1 MPELDTGSN
10 AWILTS
16 AALVLLMTPGLAL
29 FYGGL
34 TRASSVLN
42 MMMKCLVAIGV
53 VSIAWVLVGES
64 IAIGNTDPETGSA
77 VTNSFFGDLSSSF
90 GLDYLTDLAGVTAG
104 VSNGALSA
112 FGMMF
117 AIITVALIAGAVA
130 DRMKFFSWVIF
141 ATVWV
146 VVVYAPVAFW
156 VWGGGWI
163 EDWGV
168 LDFAGGSAVHANAGA
183 AGLALALVVGR
194 RIGWKDGNFAP
205 HNLPLVVI
213 GTGLLWFGWFG
224 FNAGSAFASN
234 GTAGLALLN
243 TQVATAAAILA
254 WLIVDRIRG
263 IKPSVLGACS
273 GVIAGLV
280 AITPA
285 AGYVAPVGAI
295 AIGAVAGIICPFA
308 IGLKH
313 KLGYDDAL
321 DVVGLHMVAGIWG
334 SISVGL
340 FAVSEVTVIAGVY
353 DEGVDGL
360 LYGGDAS
367 FLGKQAAAVL
377 AVVAFSFIASL
388 IIAFILKFTVGVRIS
403 EEEELA
409 GIDAA
414 QHGEAGYDL
423 PLNGNTGT
431 GLPETN
437 AEAVEKLNA

>member
-1 MPELDTGSN
+1 MPEFDSGSN

-34 TRASSVLN
+34 TRAKSVIN

-53 VSIAWVLVGES
+53 VSIAWTVVGES
-64 IAIGNTDPETGSA
+64 IA
-77 VTNSFFGDLSSSF
+77 VGDLTGEHPLWGDVSSSF
-90 GLDYLTDLAGVTAG
+90 LLGYTTDLEGYTGG
-104 VSNGALSA
+104 VSNAAVAA

-130 DRMKFFSWVIF
+130 DRMKFSAWVIF

-146 VVVYAPVAFW
+146 IVVYAPVAYW
-156 VWGGGWI
+156 VWGSGWI

-168 LDFAGGSAVHANAGA
+168 LDFAGGTAVHANAGA

-254 WLIVDRIRG
+254 WLLVDRIRG
-263 IKPSVLGACS
+263 VKPSVLGACS

-285 AGYVAPVGAI
+285 AGYVSPIGAI
-295 AIGAVAGIICPFA
+295 ALGAVAGVICPLA

-340 FAVSEVTVIAGVY
+340 FAVAEVAGT
-353 DEGVDGL
+353 DGVF
-360 LYGGDAS
+360 YGGDVA
-367 FLGKQAAAVL
+367 FLGKQVAAVL
-377 AVVAFSFIASL
+377 AVVAYSFIASL
-388 IIAFILKFTVGVRIS
+388 IIGLILKFTIGVRIS

-409 GIDAA
+409 GIDSA

-423 PLNGNTGT
+423 PVNGNTGT
-431 GLPETN
+431 GVPETN
-437 AEAVEKLNA
+437 AAATEKVNA

>member
-1 MPELDTGSN
+1 
-10 AWILTS
+10 
-16 AALVLLMTPGLAL
+16 MTPGLAL

-42 MMMKCLVAIGV
+42 MMMKCLVALGI
-53 VSIAWVLVGES
+53 VSIVWVLVGES
-64 IAIGNTDPETGSA
+64 IAVGDGTGD
-77 VTNSFFGDLSSSF
+77 NPLFGDLSTAF
-90 GLDYLTDLAGVTAG
+90 GLNYVADLGTVAGG
-104 VSNGALSA
+104 VSAGAMSA

-130 DRMKFFSWVIF
+130 DRMKFSAWVVF
-141 ATVWV
+141 ATAWV
-146 VVVYAPVAFW
+146 VLVYAPVAYW
-156 VWGGGWI
+156 VWGSGWI
-163 EDWGV
+163 EDQGV
-168 LDFAGGSAVHANAGA
+168 LDFAGGTAVHANAGA
-183 AGLALALVVGR
+183 AALGLALVVGR

-224 FNAGSAFASN
+224 FNAGSAFVSDEI
-234 GTAGLALLN
+234 AGLALLN
-243 TQVATAAAILA
+243 TQVATAAAILG
-254 WLIVDRIRG
+254 WLLVDRVRG

-285 AGYVAPVGAI
+285 AGYVTPLGAI
-295 AIGAVAGIICPFA
+295 AVGGVAGVICPFA

-334 SISVGL
+334 SVSVGL
-340 FAVSEVTVIAGVY
+340 FAYGGVTGGTDGV
-353 DEGVDGL
+353 
-360 LYGGDAS
+360 LYGGGLG
-367 FLGKQAAAVL
+367 FLGWQALAVL
-377 AVVAFSFIASL
+377 SVVVYSFAVAAL
-388 IIAFILKFTVGVRIS
+388 IGLVLKFTMGVRIS

-414 QHGEAGYDL
+414 QHGESGYDL
-423 PLNGNTGT
+423 PVNGEALG
-431 GLPETN
+431 GAIGSPVPE
-437 AEAVEKLNA
+437 VPEKVQA

>member
-1 MPELDTGSN
+1 MPELDTGNN
-10 AWILTS
+10 AWILIS

-34 TRASSVLN
+34 SRSSSVIN
-42 MMMKCLVAIGV
+42 MMLKCLVAIGLVSV
-53 VSIAWVLVGES
+53 VWVLVGES
-64 IAIGNTDPETGSA
+64 IAVGDGGGNPFFSMDVGSA
-77 VTNSFFGDLSSSF
+77 F
-90 GLDYLTDLAGVTAG
+90 GLRYVTDLGTVDGG
-104 VSNGALSA
+104 VSAGAMSA

-130 DRMKFFSWVIF
+130 DRMKFPAWVVF
-141 ATVWV
+141 ATAWV
-146 VVVYAPVAFW
+146 VLVYAPVAYW

-163 EDWGV
+163 EELGV
-168 LDFAGGSAVHANAGA
+168 LDFAGGTAVHANAGA
-183 AGLALALVVGR
+183 AALGLALVVGR

-213 GTGLLWFGWFG
+213 GAGLLWFGWFG
-224 FNAGSAFASN
+224 FNAGSAFVSDAI
-234 GTAGLALLN
+234 AGLALLN

-254 WLIVDRIRG
+254 WLLIDRLRG

-285 AGYVAPVGAI
+285 AGYVTPLGAI
-295 AIGAVAGIICPFA
+295 AIGAVAGVLCPFA

-313 KLGYDDAL
+313 KLGYDDSL

-334 SISVGL
+334 SIAVGL
-340 FAVSEVTVIAGVY
+340 FAFGGVTGGTDGVF
-353 DEGVDGL
+353 
-360 LYGGDAS
+360 YGGSFA
-367 FLGKQAAAVL
+367 FLGWQTVAVL
-377 AVVAFSFIASL
+377 AVVAYSFVVALVIAL
-388 IIAFILKFTVGVRIS
+388 ILKVTIGVRIS
-403 EEEELA
+403 EEQELA

-423 PLNGNTGT
+423 PVNGNIGT
-431 GLPETN
+431 GLPEAAGEPEKVN
-437 AEAVEKLNA
+437 A

>member
-1 MPELDTGSN
+1 MPELDTGNN
-10 AWILTS
+10 AWILIS

-34 TRASSVLN
+34 SRASSVIN
-42 MMMKCLVAIGV
+42 MMLKCLVAIGLVSV
-53 VSIAWVLVGES
+53 VWVLVGES
-64 IAIGNTDPETGSA
+64 IAIGDGSGNPIFSMD
-77 VTNSFFGDLSSSF
+77 VSSAF
-90 GLDYLTDLAGVTAG
+90 GLRYVTELGMVDGG
-104 VSNGALSA
+104 VSAGAMSA

-130 DRMKFFSWVIF
+130 DRMKFSAWIVF

-146 VVVYAPVAFW
+146 VLVYAPVAYW

-163 EDWGV
+163 EELGV
-168 LDFAGGSAVHANAGA
+168 LDFAGGTAVHANAGA
-183 AGLALALVVGR
+183 AALGLALVVGR

-213 GTGLLWFGWFG
+213 GAGLLWFGWFG
-224 FNAGSAFASN
+224 FNAGSAFVSDAI
-234 GTAGLALLN
+234 AGLALLN

-254 WLIVDRIRG
+254 WLLIDRIRG

-285 AGYVAPVGAI
+285 AGYVTPLGAI
-295 AIGAVAGIICPFA
+295 VIGAVAGVLCPFA

-313 KLGYDDAL
+313 KLGYDDSL

-334 SISVGL
+334 SIAVGL
-340 FAVSEVTVIAGVY
+340 FAFGDVTGGTSGVF
-353 DEGVDGL
+353 
-360 LYGGDAS
+360 YGGDFA
-367 FLGKQAAAVL
+367 FLGWQTVAVL
-377 AVVAFSFIASL
+377 AVVAYSFVVAL
-388 IIAFILKFTVGVRIS
+388 IIALILKFTIGVRVS

-423 PLNGNTGT
+423 PVNGNTGT
-431 GLPETN
+431 GLPEAAGEPEKVN
-437 AEAVEKLNA
+437 A

>member
-1 MPELDTGSN
+1 MDTGSN

-34 TRASSVLN
+34 TRAKSVIN
-42 MMMKCLVAIGV
+42 MMMKCLLAIGV
-53 VSIAWVLVGES
+53 VSVAWTLVGES
-64 IAIGNTDPETGSA
+64 IAVGDLSGDNA
-77 VTNSFFGDLSSSF
+77 FFGDLTSSF
-90 GLDYLTDLAGVTAG
+90 GLRYVTDLEGVTGG
-104 VSNGALSA
+104 VSNGAISA

-130 DRMKFFSWVIF
+130 DRMKFSAWIVF
-141 ATVWV
+141 ATAWV
-146 VVVYAPVAFW
+146 VLVYAPVAYW

-183 AGLALALVVGR
+183 AALALALVVGR

-234 GTAGLALLN
+234 GSAGLALLN
-243 TQVATAAAILA
+243 TQVAPAAAVLA
-254 WLIVDRIRG
+254 WLLVDRIRG

-285 AGYVAPVGAI
+285 AGLVEPIGAI
-295 AIGAVAGIICPFA
+295 ALGAVAGIICPLA

-334 SISVGL
+334 SISVGI
-340 FAVSEVTVIAGVY
+340 FAVSDVTVIAGVY
-353 DEGVDGL
+353 DEGVNGV
-360 LYGGDAS
+360 LYGGDWS
-367 FLGKQAAAVL
+367 FLGKQTLAVL
-377 AVVAFSFIASL
+377 AVVAFSFTVAL
-388 IIAFILKFTVGVRIS
+388 IIALILKFTMGVRIS

-409 GIDAA
+409 GIDAG

-423 PLNGNTGT
+423 PVNGNIAVDA
-431 GLPETN
+431 P
-437 AEAVEKLNA
+437 AEEKVSA

>member
-1 MPELDTGSN
+1 MPELDTGN
-10 AWILTS
+10 NTWILIS

-34 TRASSVLN
+34 TRAKSVIN
-42 MMMKCLVAIGV
+42 MMMKCLVAIGI

-64 IAIGNTDPETGSA
+64 IAVGDGGGNLLFSNDFSSA
-77 VTNSFFGDLSSSF
+77 FGAQYI
-90 GLDYLTDLAGVTAG
+90 LDAPINDDG
-104 VSNGALSA
+104 VSTAAMSA

-130 DRMKFFSWVIF
+130 DRMKFSAWVIF
-141 ATVWV
+141 ATAWV
-146 VVVYAPVAFW
+146 VLVYAPVAYW
-156 VWGGGWI
+156 VWSDGWI
-163 EDWGV
+163 GDLGV
-168 LDFAGGSAVHANAGA
+168 LDFAGGTAVHANAGA
-183 AGLALALVVGR
+183 AALALALVVGR

-213 GTGLLWFGWFG
+213 GAGLLWFGWFG
-224 FNAGSAFASN
+224 FNAGSAFVSDSI
-234 GTAGLALLN
+234 AGLALLN

-254 WLIVDRIRG
+254 WLLIDRIRG

-285 AGYVAPVGAI
+285 AGLVTPLGAI
-295 AIGAVAGIICPFA
+295 ALGAVAGAICPLA

-313 KLGYDDAL
+313 KIGYDDSL

-340 FAVSEVTVIAGVY
+340 FAYEGVAGVN
-353 DEGVDGL
+353 GVF
-360 LYGGDAS
+360 YGGEFS
-367 FLGKQAAAVL
+367 FLGYQTIAVL
-377 AVVAFSFIASL
+377 AVVAFSFVAAL
-388 IIAFILKFTVGVRIS
+388 IIGLILKYTIGVRIS

-414 QHGEAGYDL
+414 EHGEAGYDL
-423 PLNGNTGT
+423 PVNGEAITT
-431 GLPETN
+431 APTSEADAPEKI
-437 AEAVEKLNA
+437 EA

>member
-1 MPELDTGSN
+1 MPELDTGNN

-34 TRASSVLN
+34 TRAKSVIN
-42 MMMKCLVAIGV
+42 MMMKCLVAIGI
-53 VSIAWVLVGES
+53 VSIVWTLVGES
-64 IAIGNTDPETGSA
+64 IAVGDGNGNALLSMDFSSA
-77 VTNSFFGDLSSSF
+77 F
-90 GLDYLTDLAGVTAG
+90 GLRYVNDLTFDDAG
-104 VSNGALSA
+104 VSTAAMSG

-130 DRMKFFSWVIF
+130 DRMKFSAWVIF
-141 ATVWV
+141 ATAWV
-146 VVVYAPVAFW
+146 VLVYAPVAYW
-156 VWGGGWI
+156 VWGDGWI
-163 EDWGV
+163 AELGV
-168 LDFAGGSAVHANAGA
+168 LDFAGGAAVHANAGA
-183 AGLALALVVGR
+183 AALALALVVGR

-213 GTGLLWFGWFG
+213 GAGLLWFGWFG
-224 FNAGSAFASN
+224 FNAGSAFASD
-234 GTAGLALLN
+234 GIAGLALLN
-243 TQVATAAAILA
+243 TQVATAAAILG
-254 WLIVDRIRG
+254 WLLIDRIRG

-285 AGYVAPVGAI
+285 AGLVEPLGAI
-295 AIGAVAGIICPFA
+295 ALGAVAGIICPLA

-313 KLGYDDAL
+313 KLGYDDSL

-334 SISVGL
+334 SIAVGL
-340 FAVSEVTVIAGVY
+340 FAVEGIAGT
-353 DEGVDGL
+353 DGL
-360 LYGGDAS
+360 FYGGTFG
-367 FLGKQAAAVL
+367 FLFNQTIAVL
-377 AVVAFSFIASL
+377 AVVVYSFVVAL
-388 IIAFILKFTVGVRIS
+388 IIGLILKFTIGVRIS

-423 PLNGNTGT
+423 PVNGNTSVDVPVPAGDT
-431 GLPETN
+431 ETVN
-437 AEAVEKLNA
+437 A

>member
-1 MPELDTGSN
+1 MPELDTGNN
-10 AWILTS
+10 AWILIS

-34 TRASSVLN
+34 TRAKSVVN
-42 MMMKCLVAIGV
+42 MMLKCLVAIGTT
-53 VSIAWVLVGES
+53 SIVWVLVGES
-64 IAIGNTDPETGSA
+64 IALGDGGGNQLFSMDFSSA
-77 VTNSFFGDLSSSF
+77 F
-90 GLDYLTDLAGVTAG
+90 GLRYVTDLGVDDAGIST
-104 VSNGALSA
+104 GAMSA

-130 DRMKFFSWVIF
+130 DRMKFSAWVVFSTAWVIL
-141 ATVWV
+141 
-146 VVVYAPVAFW
+146 VYAPVAYW
-156 VWGGGWI
+156 VWGDGWI
-163 EDWGV
+163 AGLEV
-168 LDFAGGSAVHANAGA
+168 LDFAGGTAVHANAGA
-183 AGLALALVVGR
+183 AALALALVVGR

-213 GTGLLWFGWFG
+213 GAGLLWFGWFG
-224 FNAGSAFASN
+224 FNAGSAFQSDAI
-234 GTAGLALLN
+234 AGVALLN

-254 WLIVDRIRG
+254 WLIVDRLRG
-263 IKPSVLGACS
+263 IKPSVLGSCS

-285 AGYVAPVGAI
+285 AGLVTPLGAI
-295 AIGAVAGIICPFA
+295 ALGAVAGAICPLA

-313 KLGYDDAL
+313 KLGYDDSL

-340 FAVSEVTVIAGVY
+340 FAY
-353 DEGVDGL
+353 EGVAGTNGVF
-360 LYGGDAS
+360 YGGEFG
-367 FLGKQAAAVL
+367 FLANQTIAVL
-377 AVVAFSFIASL
+377 AVVAYSFIVAL
-388 IIAFILKFTVGVRIS
+388 VIGLILKFTMGVRIS

-423 PLNGNTGT
+423 PVNGEAVTT
-431 GLPETN
+431 APISSADQPETVQ
-437 AEAVEKLNA
+437 A

>member
-1 MPELDTGSN
+1 MPELDTGNN
-10 AWILTS
+10 AWILIS

-34 TRASSVLN
+34 SRASSVIN
-42 MMMKCLVAIGV
+42 MMMKCLVAIGLVSV
-53 VSIAWVLVGES
+53 VWVLVGES
-64 IAIGNTDPETGSA
+64 IAIGDGGGNPFFSMDVSSA
-77 VTNSFFGDLSSSF
+77 F
-90 GLDYLTDLAGVTAG
+90 GLRYVTELGMVDGG
-104 VSNGALSA
+104 VSAGAMSA

-130 DRMKFFSWVIF
+130 DRMKFT
-141 ATVWV
+141 AWV
-146 VVVYAPVAFW
+146 VFSTAWVVLVYAPVAYW

-163 EDWGV
+163 EELGV
-168 LDFAGGSAVHANAGA
+168 LDFAGGTAVHANAGA
-183 AGLALALVVGR
+183 AALGLALVVGR

-224 FNAGSAFASN
+224 FNAGSAFVSDAI
-234 GTAGLALLN
+234 AGLALLN

-254 WLIVDRIRG
+254 WLLIDRIRG

-285 AGYVAPVGAI
+285 AGYVTPLGAI
-295 AIGAVAGIICPFA
+295 AIGAVAGILCPFA

-313 KLGYDDAL
+313 KLGYDDSL

-334 SISVGL
+334 SIAVGL
-340 FAVSEVTVIAGVY
+340 FAFGDVTGGTNGVF
-353 DEGVDGL
+353 
-360 LYGGDAS
+360 YGGEFS
-367 FLGKQAAAVL
+367 FLGYQTLAVL
-377 AVVAFSFIASL
+377 AVVAYSFVVAL
-388 IIAFILKFTVGVRIS
+388 IIGLILKVTIGVRIS

-423 PLNGNTGT
+423 PVNGNTGT

-437 AEAVEKLNA
+437 ADTAEKINA